1 MGYGKLAKGM
11 SEEQAKRKLESVMP
25 IQNNTK
31 KFNGSTP
38 PSVFIGSHNYPKPS
52 TGVLSPQHQG
62 ESKLL
67 DSPDKWYSKNY
78 SIDKIASLRTSLIN
92 SKKHTRVEQTDQF
105 VSTAQEIAMASKPT
119 HVEVELNKKP
129 FNSISAGRVKPVSAS
144 GDLKQFKLGE
154 NPSINKKVEDAFY
167 DKEFK
172 AENAVKKLY
181 GKGVDNYTIQQVMS
195 TGMLGKEEN
204 RELVPTR
211 WSITATDD
219 TISSQILE
227 DVKQFQEL
235 GQIEYYQNSYI
246 GNNFHIFLMPG
257 KWEYELLELK
267 RPDSAWNAA
276 ANTYIASNYEGYQG
290 RTEYAEQTAGAYY
303 ATKLGIIEHLR
314 ERNRQAKAIVLR
326 EVTPDYWAPLGV
338 WVIRETVRN
347 AFNNPEELENAEQV
361 KWRINSNF
369 RFLFK
374 RIKKRSKM
382 LDRRQSSLES
392 YFSTNSRSAN
402 SSRFSTKK

>member
-25 IQNNTK
+25 IQNNAK

-62 ESKLL
+62 DSMLM
-67 DSPDKWYSKNY
+67 DSPDKWYSEKY
-78 SIDKIASLRTSLIN
+78 SIEKVASLRTSLVN
-92 SKKHTRVEQTDQF
+92 SKKQTRVKQTDQF
-105 VSTAQEIAMASKPT
+105 VDTAREIAMACKPT
-119 HVEVELNKKP
+119 HVEVELDKKP

-144 GDLKQFKLGE
+144 GNLKQFKLGE
-154 NPSINKKVEDAFY
+154 NPSVDKQVEKAFY
-167 DKEFK
+167 DKEFQ
-172 AENAVKKLY
+172 AESAMQKLY
-181 GKGVDNYTIQQVMS
+181 SKGVDNYTIQQVMS

-204 RELVPTR
+204 RKLVPTR

-219 TISSQILE
+219 TISSQILD

-235 GQIEYYQNSYI
+235 GQIEYYKNSYI
-246 GNNFHIFLMPG
+246 GNNFHIFLIPVN
-257 KWEYELLELK
+257 WEYELLELK
-267 RPDSAWNAA
+267 RPDSAWNAMK
-276 ANTYIASNYEGYQG
+276 NTYIANNYEGFSG

-303 ATKLGIIEHLR
+303 ATKLGIMEHLQQR
-314 ERNRQAKAIVLR
+314 KLQAKAIVLR

-347 AFNNPEELENAEQV
+347 AFNNPEELENMEQV

-392 YFSTNSRSAN
+392 YLSTSSTSSN
-402 SSRFSTKK
+402 SSRFNT

>member
-25 IQNNTK
+25 IQNNAT

-62 ESKLL
+62 DSKLM
-67 DSPDKWYSKNY
+67 DSPDKWYSENY

-92 SKKHTRVEQTDQF
+92 SKKQTQVNKTGQF
-105 VSTAQEIAMASKPT
+105 VDTAREIAMARKPT
-119 HVEVELNKKP
+119 HVEVELDKKP

-154 NPSINKKVEDAFY
+154 NPSVNKKVEDAFY

-181 GKGVDNYTIQQVMS
+181 RKGVDNYTLQQVMS
-195 TGMLGKEEN
+195 TGMLGKKEN
-204 RELVPTR
+204 RKLVPTR

-219 TISSQILE
+219 TISSQILDE
-227 DVKQFQEL
+227 VKQNQEL
-235 GQIEYYQNSYI
+235 GQIEYYKNSYI
-246 GNNFHIFLMPG
+246 GNNFHIFLIPG

-267 RPDSAWNAA
+267 RPDSAWNAMQ
-276 ANTYIASNYEGYQG
+276 NTYIANNYEGYSG
-290 RTEYAEQTAGAYY
+290 RTEYAEETAGAYY
-303 ATKLGIIEHLR
+303 ATKLGIMEHLKN
-314 ERNRQAKAIVLR
+314 RNRQAKAIVVR
-326 EVTPDYWAPLGV
+326 EVTPEYWAPLGV

-347 AFNNPEELENAEQV
+347 AFNNPEELENMEQV
-361 KWRINSNF
+361 KWRLNSNF

-382 LDRRQSSLES
+382 LDRRQSSLDS
-392 YFSTNSRSAN
+392 YLSTNSSSSN
-402 SSRFSTKK
+402 SSRFNT

>member
-25 IQNNTK
+25 IQNNAK

-62 ESKLL
+62 DSMLM
-67 DSPDKWYSKNY
+67 DSPDKWYSEKY
-78 SIDKIASLRTSLIN
+78 SIEKVASLRTSLVN
-92 SKKHTRVEQTDQF
+92 SKKQTRVKQTDQF
-105 VSTAQEIAMASKPT
+105 VDTAREIAMACKPT
-119 HVEVELNKKP
+119 HVEVELDKKP

-144 GDLKQFKLGE
+144 GNLKQFKLGE
-154 NPSINKKVEDAFY
+154 NPSVDKQVEKAFY
-167 DKEFK
+167 DKEFQ
-172 AENAVKKLY
+172 AESAMQKLY
-181 GKGVDNYTIQQVMS
+181 SKGVDNYTIQQVMS

-204 RELVPTR
+204 RKLVPTR

-219 TISSQILE
+219 TISSQILD

-235 GQIEYYQNSYI
+235 GQIEYYKNSYI
-246 GNNFHIFLMPG
+246 GNNFHIFLIPG

-267 RPDSAWNAA
+267 RPDSAWNAMK
-276 ANTYIASNYEGYQG
+276 NTYIANNYEGFSG

-303 ATKLGIIEHLR
+303 ATKLGIMEHLQQR
-314 ERNRQAKAIVLR
+314 KRQAKAIVLR

-347 AFNNPEELENAEQV
+347 AFNNPEELENMEQV

-392 YFSTNSRSAN
+392 YLSTSSTSSN
-402 SSRFSTKK
+402 SSRFNT